1 MAEPYLTDLRALL
14 DRLAPLAT
22 IEEALVCKH
31 FFSGAAAY
39 AAGRI
44 FLTLTPVGLAVKL
57 PAARRDA
64 LLAAGGRPLRYFPKA
79 PVKKG
84 YVLLSEK
91 MVKKDQV
98 LASLIA
104 ESVRFCLAAGARSG

>member
-1 MAEPYLTDLRALL
+1 MAEPYLTDLRAFL
-14 DRLAPLAT
+14 DRLAPLAG
-22 IEEALVCKH
+22 IEGALVCKH

-39 AAGRI
+39 AEGRI
-44 FLTLTPVGLAVKL
+44 FLTLSPVGLAVKL

-84 YVLLSEK
+84 YV
-91 MVKKDQV
+91 V
-98 LASLIA
+98 LADETAGDDRALARLIA
-104 ESVRFCLAAGARSG
+104 ESLRTCLADGAQS